1 MRNAGTVRDASIRRN
16 ARVMRSAEAPFQTE
30 TTMRFEV
37 IHTCKQS
44 GARVGRIYTDHGV
57 IDTPCFMPVGTKA
70 TVKGLSP
77 EEVRDTG
84 AQILLS
90 NTYHLYLRPGHELI
104 EKAGGLHK
112 FMNWDGAILTDS
124 GGFQVF
130 SLSSLRKISD
140 EGMEFN
146 SFIDGSKHFFSPEK
160 SMEIQRALGSDIVMA
175 FDELTAPD
183 ISHEK
188 AKEAMERTIMWLD
201 RCSKVKLKPHQTLF
215 PIIQGNMF
223 TDLRLESLK
232 RSMPYATCGIAIGG
246 LSVGETAEKMYE
258 VLDALAP
265 HLPPEMPHY
274 LMGVG
279 TADYIVESVARGV
292 DMFDCVLPTR
302 IARNGTAMV
311 KEGFLTIRNAP
322 YAEDFTPVDP
332 ECDCYACRN
341 YTRAYIRH
349 LIKADEILGGRLL
362 SIHNI
367 RFLERLSA
375 EIRQA
380 IMEDR
385 YLDFKEDFI
394 KQYKG

>member
-1 MRNAGTVRDASIRRN
+1 
-16 ARVMRSAEAPFQTE
+16 
-30 TTMRFEV
+30 MRFE
-37 IHTCKQS
+37 ILHTCKQS
-44 GARVGRIYTDHGV
+44 GARVGRLYTEHGV
-57 IDTPCFMPVGTKA
+57 VDTPCFMPVGTKA

-77 EEVRDTG
+77 EEVSGTG

-90 NTYHLYLRPGHELI
+90 NTYHLYLRPGYELI
-104 EKAGGLHK
+104 ERAGGLHK
-112 FMNWDGAILTDS
+112 FMNWNGAILTDS

-160 SMEIQRALGSDIVMA
+160 SIQIQRALGSDIVMA

-183 ISHEK
+183 ITHER
-188 AKEAMERTIMWLD
+188 AEEAMNRTLRWLD
-201 RCSKVKLKPHQTLF
+201 RCASVKLKDHQTLF
-215 PIIQGNMF
+215 PIVQGNVF
-223 TDLRLESLK
+223 PDLRLESLRK
-232 RSMPYATCGIAIGG
+232 SLPYATCGIAIGG
-246 LSVGETAEKMYE
+246 LSVGESAEQMYR

-265 HLPPEMPHY
+265 AYPPEMPRY

-311 KEGFLTIRNAP
+311 EDGFITIRNAP
-322 YAEDFTPVDP
+322 YAEDFTPV
-332 ECDCYACRN
+332 EEGCDCYACKN

-375 EIRQA
+375 RIRQA

-385 YLDFKEDFI
+385 YLDFRDEFMKN
-394 KQYKG
+394 YKG

>member
-1 MRNAGTVRDASIRRN
+1 MNAAARERVRGMLLRGAAN
-16 ARVMRSAEAPFQTE
+16 EVK
-30 TTMRFEV
+30 MRFEV

-44 GARVGRIYTDHGV
+44 GARVGKLYTEHGV

-77 EEVRDTG
+77 EEVKATG

-104 EKAGGLHK
+104 ERAGGLHK

-130 SLSSLRKISD
+130 SLSSLRKVSD
-140 EGMEFN
+140 EGMYFN
-146 SFIDGSKHFFSPEK
+146 SFIDGSRHFFSPEK
-160 SMEIQRALGSDIVMA
+160 SAEIQRALGSDIVMA

-183 ISHEK
+183 ISHER
-188 AKEAMERTIMWLD
+188 AEEAMERTLLWLD
-201 RCSKVKLKPHQTLF
+201 RCASVKLKSHQTLF
-215 PIIQGNMF
+215 PIIQGNMYA
-223 TDLRLESLK
+223 DLRLESLK

-246 LSVGETAEKMYE
+246 LSVGESAETMYAM
-258 VLDALAP
+258 LDALAP
-265 HLPPEMPHY
+265 HLPKDMPHY

-279 TADYIVESVARGV
+279 TADYIVEGVARGV

-311 KEGFLTIRNAP
+311 REGFLTIRNAP
-322 YAEDFTPVDP
+322 YAEDFTPVDDT
-332 ECDCYACRN
+332 CAATTRSN
-341 YTRAYIRH
+341 YTRAHIRH
-349 LIKADEILGGRLL
+349 LIKADEIMGGRLL

-367 RFLERLSA
+367 RFLERLAA
-375 EIRQA
+375 EIREA
-380 IMEDR
+380 IMQDR
-385 YLDFKEDFI
+385 YLDFKEDFM

>member
-1 MRNAGTVRDASIRRN
+1 MS
-16 ARVMRSAEAPFQTE
+16 EKFW
-30 TTMRFEV
+30 FELQHV
-37 IHTCKQS
+37 EKHT
-44 GARVGRIYTDHGV
+44 GARAGVFHTPHGD
-57 IDTPCFMPVGTKA
+57 ILTPVYMPVGTQA
-70 TVKGLSP
+70 TVKGVFP
-77 EEVRDTG
+77 RDLKEAG
-84 AQILLS
+84 SQIILA
-90 NTYHLYLRPGHELI
+90 NTYHLYMRPGDDVVK
-104 EKAGGLHK
+104 KAGGLHK

-140 EGMEFN
+140 EGMYFN

-160 SMEIQRALGSDIVMA
+160 SIEIQRALGSDVVMA

-183 ISHEK
+183 ITHER
-188 AKEAMERTIMWLD
+188 AEEAMNRTLQWLD
-201 RCSKVKLKPHQTLF
+201 RCSNVKLKSHQTLF
-215 PIIQGNMF
+215 PIIQGNMYA
-223 TDLRLESLK
+223 DLRVESLK

-246 LSVGETAEKMYE
+246 LSVGESPETMYAM
-258 VLDALAP
+258 LDALAP
-265 HLPPEMPHY
+265 HLPKDMPHY

-279 TADYIVESVARGV
+279 TADYIVEGVARGV

-311 KEGFLTIRNAP
+311 REGFLTIRNAP
-322 YAEDFTPVDP
+322 FAEDFTPVDDT
-332 ECDCYACRN
+332 CDCYACRN

-367 RFLERLSA
+367 RFLERLAA
-375 EIRQA
+375 EIREA
-380 IMEDR
+380 IMQDR
-385 YLDFKEDFI
+385 YLDFKEGFM

>member
-1 MRNAGTVRDASIRRN
+1 
-16 ARVMRSAEAPFQTE
+16 
-30 TTMRFEV
+30 MRFEV
-37 IHTCKQS
+37 IHQDKNT
-44 GARVGRIYTDHGV
+44 GARTGRLYTDHGV

-77 EEVRDTG
+77 EEVKETG

-130 SLSSLRKISD
+130 SLSSLRKITD

-146 SFIDGSKHFFSPEK
+146 SFIDGSKHFFTPEK
-160 SMEIQRALGSDIVMA
+160 AMEVQRALGSDIVMA
-175 FDELTAPD
+175 FDECTAPD
-183 ISHEK
+183 ITHEK
-188 AKEAMERTIMWLD
+188 ARDAMERTLRWLD
-201 RCSKVKLKPHQTLF
+201 RCSKVELKPHQTLF
-215 PIIQGNMF
+215 PIIQGNIYG
-223 TDLRLESLK
+223 DLREESVK
-232 RSMPYATCGIAIGG
+232 RSVPYAKCGIAIGG
-246 LSVGETAEKMYE
+246 LSVGESAEKMYE
-258 VLDALAP
+258 MLDVLYP
-265 HLPPEMPHY
+265 HLPKDQPHY

-279 TADYIVESVARGV
+279 TADYLVEGIARGV

-311 KEGFLTIRNAP
+311 REGFLTIRNAP
-322 YAEDFTPVDP
+322 FAEDFRPI
-332 ECDCYACRN
+332 EEGCDCYACRN

-349 LIKADEILGGRLL
+349 LIKADEIMGGRLL

-367 RFLERLSA
+367 RFLERLTA

-380 IMEDR
+380 INEDR
-385 YLDFKEDFI
+385 YAEFREEFMKNYSGD
-394 KQYKG
+394 

>member
-1 MRNAGTVRDASIRRN
+1 MY
-16 ARVMRSAEAPFQTE
+16 
-30 TTMRFEV
+30 FEL
-37 IHTCKQS
+37 IHTCKQT
-44 GARVGRIYTDHGV
+44 GARVGKLHTEHGV

-77 EEVRDTG
+77 EEVKATG

-90 NTYHLYLRPGHELI
+90 NTYHLYLRPGHELV

-130 SLSSLRKISD
+130 SLSSLRKITD
-140 EGMEFN
+140 DGMEFN
-146 SFIDGSKHFFSPEK
+146 SFIDGSKHYFSPEK
-160 SMEIQRALGSDIVMA
+160 AMEIQRALGADIVMA
-175 FDELTAPD
+175 FDECTATD
-183 ISHEK
+183 ITHER
-188 AKEAMERTIMWLD
+188 AREAMERTIKWLD
-201 RCSKVKLKPHQTLF
+201 RCSKIELKPHQTMF
-215 PIIQGNMF
+215 PIVQGNIYA
-223 TDLRLESLK
+223 DLRKESL
-232 RSMPYATCGIAIGG
+232 RRTIPYAKCGIAIGG
-246 LSVGETAEKMYE
+246 LSVGESAEKMYE
-258 VLDALAP
+258 MLDALQP
-265 HLPPEMPHY
+265 ELPSDMAHY

-279 TADYIVESVARGV
+279 TADYIVEGVARGI

-322 YAEDFTPVDP
+322 YAEDFTPIDS

-349 LIKADEILGGRLL
+349 LIKADEIMGGRLL

-375 EIRQA
+375 QIRQA
-380 IMEDR
+380 ILEDR
-385 YLDFKEDFI
+385 YGDFRDEFMSKYDI
-394 KQYKG
+394 KT

>member
-1 MRNAGTVRDASIRRN
+1 MY
-16 ARVMRSAEAPFQTE
+16 
-30 TTMRFEV
+30 FEL
-37 IHTCKQS
+37 IHTCKQT
-44 GARVGRIYTDHGV
+44 GARVGKLHTDHGV

-77 EEVRDTG
+77 EEVKATG
-84 AQILLS
+84 AQVLLS
-90 NTYHLYLRPGHELI
+90 NTYHLYLRPGHELV

-130 SLSSLRKISD
+130 SLSSLRKITD
-140 EGMEFN
+140 DGMEFN
-146 SFIDGSKHFFSPEK
+146 SFIDGSKHYFSPEK
-160 SMEIQRALGSDIVMA
+160 AMEIQRALGADIVMA
-175 FDELTAPD
+175 FDECTATD
-183 ISHEK
+183 ITHER
-188 AKEAMERTIMWLD
+188 AREAMERTIKWLD
-201 RCSKVKLKPHQTLF
+201 RCSKIELKPHQTMF
-215 PIIQGNMF
+215 PIVQGNVYA
-223 TDLRLESLK
+223 DLRVESL
-232 RSMPYATCGIAIGG
+232 RRTIPYAKCGIAIGG
-246 LSVGETAEKMYE
+246 LSVGESAEKMYE
-258 VLDALAP
+258 MLDALQP
-265 HLPPEMPHY
+265 ELPSEMAHY

-279 TADYIVESVARGV
+279 TADYIVEGVARGI

-322 YAEDFTPVDP
+322 YAEDFTPIDS

-349 LIKADEILGGRLL
+349 LIKADEIMGGRLL

-375 EIRQA
+375 QIRQA
-380 IMEDR
+380 ILEDR
-385 YLDFKEDFI
+385 YGDFRDEFMSNYEI
-394 KQYKG
+394 KA

>member
-1 MRNAGTVRDASIRRN
+1 MY
-16 ARVMRSAEAPFQTE
+16 
-30 TTMRFEV
+30 FEL
-37 IHTCKQS
+37 IHTCKQT
-44 GARVGRIYTDHGV
+44 GARVGKLHTEHGV

-77 EEVRDTG
+77 EEVKATG

-90 NTYHLYLRPGHELI
+90 NTYHLYLRPGHELV

-130 SLSSLRKISD
+130 SLSSLRKITD
-140 EGMEFN
+140 DGMEFN
-146 SFIDGSKHFFSPEK
+146 SFIDGSKHYFSPEK
-160 SMEIQRALGSDIVMA
+160 AMEIQRALGADIVMA
-175 FDELTAPD
+175 FDECTATD
-183 ISHEK
+183 ITHER
-188 AKEAMERTIMWLD
+188 AREAMERTIKWLD
-201 RCSKVKLKPHQTLF
+201 RCSKIELKPHQTMF
-215 PIIQGNMF
+215 PIVQGNIYA
-223 TDLRLESLK
+223 DLRKESL
-232 RSMPYATCGIAIGG
+232 RRTIPYAKCGIAIGG
-246 LSVGETAEKMYE
+246 LSVGESAEKMYE
-258 VLDALAP
+258 MLDALQP
-265 HLPPEMPHY
+265 ELPSEMAHY

-279 TADYIVESVARGV
+279 TADYIVEGVARGI

-322 YAEDFTPVDP
+322 YAEDFTPIDS

-349 LIKADEILGGRLL
+349 LIKADEIMGGRLL

-375 EIRQA
+375 QIRQA
-380 IMEDR
+380 ILEDR
-385 YLDFKEDFI
+385 YGDFRDEFMSKYDI
-394 KQYKG
+394 KT

>member
-1 MRNAGTVRDASIRRN
+1 
-16 ARVMRSAEAPFQTE
+16 
-30 TTMRFEV
+30 MRFEV
-37 IHTCKQS
+37 IHEDKKT
-44 GARVGRIYTDHGV
+44 GARVGKLYTEHGV

-77 EEVRDTG
+77 EEVHATG

-130 SLSSLRKISD
+130 SLSSLRKITD
-140 EGMEFN
+140 DGAEFN

-160 SMEIQRALGSDIVMA
+160 SMEVQKALGSDIVMA
-175 FDELTAPD
+175 FDECTPPD
-183 ISHEK
+183 ITHDK
-188 AKEAMERTIMWLD
+188 ARDAMERTLKWLD
-201 RCSKVKLKPHQTLF
+201 RCSKVELKPHQTLF
-215 PIIQGNMF
+215 PIVQGNIF
-223 TDLRLESLK
+223 ADLRKESAE
-232 RSMPYATCGIAIGG
+232 RTVPYAKCGIAIGG
-246 LSVGETAEKMYE
+246 LSVGESAEKMYE
-258 VLDALAP
+258 MLDVLQP
-265 HLPPEMPHY
+265 ILPKDQPHY

-279 TADYIVESVARGV
+279 TADYIVEGVARGV

-311 KEGFLTIRNAP
+311 KEGFMTIRNAP
-322 YAEDFTPVDP
+322 YAEDFTPIDP
-332 ECDCYACRN
+332 DCDCYACKN

-349 LIKADEILGGRLL
+349 LIKSDEIMGGRLL

-367 RFLERLSA
+367 RFLERLA
-375 EIRQA
+375 ADIRHA

-385 YLDFKEDFI
+385 YDEFRKEFMA
-394 KQYKG
+394 QYRG